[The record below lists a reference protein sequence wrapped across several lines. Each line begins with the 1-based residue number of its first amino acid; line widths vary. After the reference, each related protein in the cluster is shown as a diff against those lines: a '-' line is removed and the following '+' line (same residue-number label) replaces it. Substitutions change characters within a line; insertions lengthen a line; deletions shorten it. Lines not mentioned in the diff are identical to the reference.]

1 LTWPRIPSGVK
12 SVKVYTTPYCP
23 YCVRAK
29 RLLDR
34 KGVPYEEI
42 DVANDDQARVDLAER
57 TGRRTVPQIFIGEEH
72 VGGSDDLHALEQ
84 EGKLD
89 RMLQQAQ

>member
-1 LTWPRIPSGVK
+1 MKLVRI
-12 SVKVYTTPYCP
+12 YTTPTCP

-34 KGVPYEEI
+34 KGVGYQEI
-42 DVANDDQARVDLAER
+42 DVAGDDQAREDLTKL
-57 TGRRTVPQIFIGEEH
+57 TGQRTVPQIFIGEAH
-72 VGGSDDLHALEQ
+72 VGGSDDLYALEQ

-89 RMLQQAQ
+89 ALLGYERPISS

>member
-1 LTWPRIPSGVK
+1 MKAVRI
-12 SVKVYTTPYCP
+12 YTTPYCP

-34 KGVPYEEI
+34 KRVPYKEI
-42 DVANDDQARVDLAER
+42 DVANDDEARER
-57 TGRRTVPQIFIGEEH
+57 LTAQTGIRTVPQIFIGDEC
-72 VGGSDDLHALEQ
+72 VGGSDDLHALEE

-89 RMLQQAQ
+89 ELLGKTG